1 MERQLGR
8 VRNSFAPKRGV
19 KDLTSI
25 LFNIH
30 SKTFHSISELGS
42 RAVKERNYPQGAHII
57 LGERWKCKPVTD
69 AGREIY

>member
-42 RAVKERNYPQGAHII
+42 RAVKEITLKELTSFWEKDGNANQ
-57 LGERWKCKPVTD
+57 
-69 AGREIY
+69 